1 MAKTPIRPT
10 AGLELVDTQ
19 PKFAGPGRATYNG
32 RYMEEAAA
40 IEKNTGLSTG
50 ETGAAVIS
58 GAQVRA
64 ARALL
69 GWTARTLALKA
80 SVPIFTIEWIEGEG
94 KITVSDRKA
103 LAAIKETFE
112 ADGVEFIGSIGVQL
126 RPKKR
131 RKVSP
136 ADKNVRRLQQ
146 VVKRASGLL

>member
-1 MAKTPIRPT
+1 
-10 AGLELVDTQ
+10 
-19 PKFAGPGRATYNG
+19 
-32 RYMEEAAA
+32 MEEAAA
-40 IEKNTGLSTG
+40 IGKNTGLSTG

-69 GWTARTLALKA
+69 GWTARALAHKA

-94 KITVSDRKA
+94 KITGSDRKA
-103 LAAIKETFE
+103 LAAIKETLE

-126 RPKKR
+126 HPKKR

-146 VVKRASGLL
+146 VVKRASGIL